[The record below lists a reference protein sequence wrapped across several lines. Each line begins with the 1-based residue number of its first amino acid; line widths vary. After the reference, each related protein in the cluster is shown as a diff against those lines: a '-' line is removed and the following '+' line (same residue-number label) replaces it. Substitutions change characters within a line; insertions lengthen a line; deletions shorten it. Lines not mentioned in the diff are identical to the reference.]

1 MQSKYFKSIIHAIL
15 SKNGERQNIKYTCN
29 THNVWYTILSIR
41 HTISSIIH
49 TFVSIVHTILRI
61 MHTILYNNNNT

>member
-1 MQSKYFKSIIHAIL
+1 MVNAKIL
-15 SKNGERQNIKYTCN
+15 SIHVIHTMFDKIYK
-29 THNVWYTILSIR
+29 ILSIR

-49 TFVSIVHTILRI
+49 TFVSIVHTILRT